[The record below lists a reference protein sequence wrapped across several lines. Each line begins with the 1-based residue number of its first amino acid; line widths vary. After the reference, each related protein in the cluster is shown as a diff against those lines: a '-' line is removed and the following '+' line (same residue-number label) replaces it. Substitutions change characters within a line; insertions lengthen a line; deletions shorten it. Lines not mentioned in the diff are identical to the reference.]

1 MFNSI
6 AYASASGSLHL
17 INGSIVV
24 GLLKTEEKTYP
35 CEINLSRNIYEMFNN
50 WKVRTVLIDCDK
62 IISLK
67 KIQTE
72 SLNFTEQDEILAR
85 KLILERGKVEV
96 AKFIEEH
103 KINRI
108 FILGNYCNLY
118 LEQFF
123 LAPCHQLVTEAIVE
137 IVNNNPAIHLLSI
150 CGGLQCIMNTKGIEV
165 VNVANLVSDEEK
177 QRFHLRSTPN
187 LQQQENVPLQQ
198 IKIIPNSH
206 LAKVVAKFLP
216 PNENGWFL
224 TYFPDAHSGEVSN
237 TSENRKKLES
247 LGYKV
252 AAFSNNGVIEA
263 IEDKYGNICFRSHL
277 EALTVKLDK
286 SLYLLD
292 HKARYVSTLVAMAII
307 NDFLYRI

>member
-1 MFNSI
+1 M
-6 AYASASGSLHL
+6 
-17 INGSIVV
+17 
-24 GLLKTEEKTYP
+24 KTEEKTYP
-35 CEINLSRNIYEMFNN
+35 CEINLSQNIYEIFNN

-62 IISLK
+62 IINLK
-67 KIQTE
+67 KIQAE
-72 SLNFTEQDEILAR
+72 LLNLTKQDKILAR
-85 KLILERGKVEV
+85 KLILDRVKIEV

-108 FILGNYCNLY
+108 FIPGNYCNLY
-118 LEQFF
+118 LEQFS
-123 LAPCHQLVTEAIVE
+123 LAPCRQLVTEAIME
-137 IVNNNPAIHLLSI
+137 IVNNNPVIHLLSI
-150 CGGLQCIMNTKGIEV
+150 CGGLQCIMNSKGIEV

-177 QRFHLRSTPN
+177 QRSHLRSTPN
-187 LQQQENVPLQQ
+187 LQQQENIPFHQV
-198 IKIIPNSH
+198 KIIPNSH

-216 PNENGWFL
+216 PDENGWFS

-237 TSENRKKLES
+237 TPENRKKLEL

-286 SLYLLD
+286 NLYLLD
-292 HKARYVSTLVAMAII
+292 HKAHYVSTLVAIAVI